1 MHAEELA
8 TRRAAMVSEQIA
20 GRGIRDPRLLQAMRD
35 VPRHEFLPES
45 SWAHAYDDR
54 PLSIGEDQTISQPY
68 MVAAMTEPLACG
80 PEDRVLDVGTGSGYQ
95 AAVLARLVRN
105 EVSLECRP
113 HLAARARA
121 ILVRLGVANVI
132 VLDGDGG
139 DGAPVFSPYDAIL
152 VAAGAPAVPPS
163 LVAQLGDRGRIVI
176 PVGTASLQRLTLLRR
191 TGKCMSE
198 ETREGCV
205 FVPLVG
211 RYGWGHS
218 AVK

>member
-1 MHAEELA
+1 
-8 TRRAAMVSEQIA
+8 
-20 GRGIRDPRLLQAMRD
+20 
-35 VPRHEFLPES
+35 
-45 SWAHAYDDR
+45 
-54 PLSIGEDQTISQPY
+54 
-68 MVAAMTEPLACG
+68 
-80 PEDRVLDVGTGSGYQ
+80 
-95 AAVLARLVRN
+95 
-105 EVSLECRP
+105 
-113 HLAARARA
+113 
-121 ILVRLGVANVI
+121 
-132 VLDGDGG
+132 
-139 DGAPVFSPYDAIL
+139 
-152 VAAGAPAVPPS
+152 GAPAVPPS